1 MSKSIC
7 IRDIA
12 KLNQKT
18 YKQNEFPQFINYLD
32 TGNLTRNV
40 IDNLQLID
48 KNKEIVPSRAQR
60 KVSKNTIVYSTV
72 RPNQEHFGIIENEIE
87 NLVVSTGF
95 TTIDIIK
102 GDIEPKFIYYL
113 LTQKHIT
120 DYLHTIGTNSVSA
133 YPSISPSDIGDLKFL
148 IPDYNKQK
156 EIAALLSSLD
166 SKIALNNR
174 INAELEAMAKTVYDY
189 WFVQFDFPF
198 DFAQGKPSAAGKPY
212 KSSGGKMVW
221 SEELKREVPEGW
233 EVGTLS
239 DLGDIVGGSTPP
251 REVAGYFCNNGTA
264 WITPK
269 DLSLNQGNKF
279 ITKGELDV
287 SESGI
292 KAASL
297 NIMPKGTILLSSR
310 APIGYLAISRDEVTT
325 NQGFKSFVP
334 NKGYS
339 TEYVYYS
346 IKNMIPTIENNAVGS
361 TFKEVSASTLKSI
374 KVCLAQKEIVEAY
387 NKKVSAIFNRQNL
400 LEQENQQLSS
410 LRDWLLPMLM
420 NGQVKVGG
428 EPTFS
433 NSDSNKYMSRVEEMD
448 GLMVAE
454 SEEGYGV

>member
-1 MSKSIC
+1 MSKISITTLGSL
-7 IRDIA
+7 IEFQRGYD
-12 KLNQKT
+12 LPKT
-18 YKQNEFPQFINYLD
+18 SFVEGDVPVISSNGILGYHNEYKVKGPGITIGRSGTVGLPHYIEENFYPHNTSLFIKD
-32 TGNLTRNV
+32 FKGNN
-40 IDNLQLID
+40 
-48 KNKEIVPSRAQR
+48 
-60 KVSKNTIVYSTV
+60 
-72 RPNQEHFGIIENEIE
+72 
-87 NLVVSTGF
+87 
-95 TTIDIIK
+95 
-102 GDIEPKFIYYL
+102 PKYIYYL
-113 LTQKHIT
+113 LKTLGLNDRGSGSGVPTMNRNHLHPLKVRA
-120 DYLHTIGTNSVSA
+120 YLNPIYQEGIANVLT
-133 YPSISPSDIGDLKFL
+133 SI
-148 IPDYNKQK
+148 
-156 EIAALLSSLD
+156 D

-198 DFAQGKPSAAGKPY
+198 DFVQGKPSAEGKPY

-233 EVGTLS
+233 EIGTLS

-269 DLSLNQGNKF
+269 DLSLIQGNKF

-400 LEQENQQLSS
+400 LEQENQQLSL

-428 EPTFS
+428 E
-433 NSDSNKYMSRVEEMD
+433 EEE
-448 GLMVAE
+448 GLMAAE
-454 SEEGYGV
+454 PEEEYGE

>member
-1 MSKSIC
+1 MKKYKLKELLTIKNGKDHKELPDGKFPVYGSGGLMRYVNEFLYDKESILLPRKGTLSN
-7 IRDIA
+7 IQYVNTPFWTVDTLYYTVVDTKKVNTFYLYYLIKQFDLS
-12 KLNQKT
+12 KLN
-18 YKQNEFPQFINYLD
+18 
-32 TGNLTRNV
+32 TGTG
-40 IDNLQLID
+40 
-48 KNKEIVPSRAQR
+48 VPSMTFDA
-60 KVSKNTIVYSTV
+60 
-72 RPNQEHFGIIENEIE
+72 
-87 NLVVSTGF
+87 
-95 TTIDIIK
+95 
-102 GDIEPKFIYYL
+102 YY
-113 LTQKHIT
+113 
-120 DYLHTIGTNSVSA
+120 
-133 YPSISPSDIGDLKFL
+133 DLEVC
-148 IPDYNKQK
+148 IPDILMQNR
-156 EIAALLSSLD
+156 IADILKSLD

-174 INAELEAMAKTVYDY
+174 INVELEAMAKTVYDY

-198 DFAQGKPSAAGKPY
+198 DFAQGKPSAEGKPY

-279 ITKGELDV
+279 ISKGELDV

-297 NIMPKGTILLSSR
+297 NIMSKGTILLSSR

-387 NKKVSAIFNRQNL
+387 NKKVTAIFNRQNL

-420 NGQVKVGG
+420 NGQVKVG
-428 EPTFS
+428 E
-433 NSDSNKYMSRVEEMD
+433 VEEEG
-448 GLMVAE
+448 GLMAAE
-454 SEEGYGV
+454 PKEKYGK